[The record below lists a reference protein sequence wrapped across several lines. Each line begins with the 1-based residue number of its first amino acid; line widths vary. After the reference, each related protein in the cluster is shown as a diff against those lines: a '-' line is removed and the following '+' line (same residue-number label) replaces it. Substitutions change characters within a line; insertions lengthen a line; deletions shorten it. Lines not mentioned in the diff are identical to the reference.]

1 MSQFWTKVELIL
13 VQRDTYFESEGVLF
27 FFWVFVCMPL
37 EALTGG
43 FSGVSNPMN
52 MAPFGQQYDYSIYLS
67 HVHLF
72 FPSYGWKYRWG
83 ERKYGVTN
91 KTDI

>member
-1 MSQFWTKVELIL
+1 
-13 VQRDTYFESEGVLF
+13 
-27 FFWVFVCMPL
+27 VCMPL

-72 FPSYGWKYRWG
+72 FPFYGGSTDEVNVNMVQQTKLIYNV
-83 ERKYGVTN
+83 EMDGVGL
-91 KTDI
+91 